1 MFVTS
6 SSSQCIYVYDS
17 SGRQKTTIGSYG
29 TGPLQFNSP
38 CGIAINGDIMYVAEN
53 VGHRIHKLTLGGMFL
68 GTFGSEGS
76 GKGQFSFP
84 WGIYIGPDGR
94 LYVADTGN
102 DHIQVFHHHD
112 TFSHSIDCK
121 ESRDGVLKSPCSISF
136 DFSGHLHV
144 TGYSS
149 KTVSVFTP
157 EGQYIHQYG
166 QSYLNGLCG
175 IAIDSTCN
183 SLVVNNKG
191 KSLSIFNPHG
201 NYIHSIGDFYNPVG
215 VAVASNGS
223 VWVADSTNN
232 RLVKY

>member
-6 SSSQCIYVYDS
+6 SSSQCICVYDS

-38 CGIAINGDIMYVAEN
+38 CGIAINGDIMYVVEN
-53 VGHRIHKLTLGGMFL
+53 GGNRIHKLTLGGEFL

-84 WGIYIGPDGR
+84 WGIYIGPDDR
-94 LYVADTGN
+94 LYVVDTGN
-102 DHIQVFHHHD
+102 DRIQVFHHDD

-121 ESRDGVLKSPCSISF
+121 KSRDGVLNSRSVFF

-149 KTVSVFTP
+149 NTVSVFTP
-157 EGQYIHQYG
+157 EGQYICQYG
-166 QSYLNGLCG
+166 QCYLNGPCG
-175 IAIDSTCN
+175 IAIDSTGN

-191 KSLSIFNPHG
+191 KSLSIFNPYG

-223 VWVADSTNN
+223 VCVTDSINN